1 MLLVSFGVEHEIAV
15 QPLRRSRVA
24 GKTGVGFFVH
34 EEMLAP
40 ANVFVADNEAKSY
53 LKFQSNM
60 SLRSGVRHVYRRN
73 NHSKTFGGRL
83 IQPYIGVLQRSS

>member
-40 ANVFVADNEAKSY
+40 ANVFVALVIMTKKPLE
-53 LKFQSNM
+53 
-60 SLRSGVRHVYRRN
+60 V
-73 NHSKTFGGRL
+73 
-83 IQPYIGVLQRSS
+83 